1 MLGKELAHND
11 IVSLAAHNRAEFR
24 KVIAARNFV
33 ERMRAAGAVGSDG
46 RPFIAPDGVARVIS
60 GGNGENPAIVMDPR
74 RIPDIRISNKEIDRL
89 RANGQLDRFIKDGTI
104 VVHNEQLTLRN
115 LGERIEQ
122 LSNDIKTKF
131 AGVKPEQGTKDA
143 EMFRRM
149 NEQLGMME
157 AVRNAETQ
165 EAQTASLEAFNEK
178 YRPTYLWE
186 TSDFRVIDVPAMKNW
201 RWMLT
206 DPHGQTVM
214 AHTNMRVHPELYEY
228 LNRRLGG
235 EKTWDNPVAKGALK
249 LTTEAKGM
257 LLSIDTFHFFQESL
271 RGLMSGIMPTLYKPD
286 INSNPLL
293 RMGIEEGLTVFTE
306 TRDMQSFQDALEGH
320 GHSKIM
326 RKVPGL
332 GKLIDGFQSFL
343 FQKYIPGLK
352 ARAFESM
359 FDRYQA
365 KYPELSVREIS
376 RMTAADVNNRFGGQN
391 YARMGRSLNT
401 MNLTRIFA
409 LAPDW
414 LESELKF
421 YGSVIGGNKIAR
433 QDTALAVLGL
443 WGAARVLN
451 YMATGNG
458 HYEAPFAIAT
468 KDEEGRDKLYSIRTL
483 PTDFLHLVND
493 PMGFVRGRTSPILR
507 TANQMYNG
515 TDEWGRKLPEHDIAF
530 NLFTSAAKNIAPI
543 PVQTAIKKMSG
554 EQPTGTTNTDSLIK
568 MAGAAVMPYRTEASK
583 LASKKASMMSSNGPV
598 DEAHLRTHQAM
609 IRLED
614 QMRAGVVPMTELN
627 TLVENGQLSPQDA
640 KEVQRRVE
648 QTKNMS
654 PDTARLFA
662 LASRLPMRDFMEV
675 WDAAT
680 PSEREVLSKMLIQK
694 KNSYVKRT
702 AKDMTLE
709 ARKSDPTLKRIKEM
723 FPNQLMF

>member
-1 MLGKELAHND
+1 
-11 IVSLAAHNRAEFR
+11 
-24 KVIAARNFV
+24 
-33 ERMRAAGAVGSDG
+33 
-46 RPFIAPDGVARVIS
+46 
-60 GGNGENPAIVMDPR
+60 
-74 RIPDIRISNKEIDRL
+74 
-89 RANGQLDRFIKDGTI
+89 
-104 VVHNEQLTLRN
+104 
-115 LGERIEQ
+115 
-122 LSNDIKTKF
+122 
-131 AGVKPEQGTKDA
+131 
-143 EMFRRM
+143 
-149 NEQLGMME
+149 
-157 AVRNAETQ
+157 
-165 EAQTASLEAFNEK
+165 
-178 YRPTYLWE
+178 
-186 TSDFRVIDVPAMKNW
+186 
-201 RWMLT
+201 
-206 DPHGQTVM
+206 M

-249 LTTEAKGM
+249 VTTEAKGM
-257 LLSIDTFHFFQESL
+257 LLSIDTFHFFQEAI
-271 RGLMSGIMPTLYKPD
+271 RGLMSGIAPTLYKPD
-286 INSNPLL
+286 IRSNPLL

-306 TRDMQSFQDALEGH
+306 TRDMQQLQSVLEGH

-326 RKVPGL
+326 RKIPGL
-332 GKLIDGFQSFL
+332 GKMIDGFQSFL

-359 FDRYQA
+359 FDRYRA
-365 KYPELSVREIS
+365 KYPELSVREVA

-443 WGAARVLN
+443 WGVARVLN
-451 YMATGNG
+451 YMATGDG
-458 HYEAPFAIAT
+458 HYEAPFALAV
-468 KDEEGRDKLYSIRTL
+468 KDEDGRDKLYSIRTL

-493 PMGFVRGRTSPILR
+493 PMGFIKGRTSPLVR

-515 TDEWGRKLPEHDIAF
+515 TDEWGRKLPEHDVAF
-530 NLFTSAAKNIAPI
+530 NLLTSAAKNVAPI

-554 EQPTGTTNTDSLIK
+554 EQSTGMTTSDSVIK

-583 LASKKASMMSSNGPV
+583 LASEKASMMSSNGPV

-614 QMRAGVVPMTELN
+614 QMRSGRVPITELN
-627 TLVENGQLSPQDA
+627 TLVESGQLSPQDA
-640 KEVQRRVE
+640 REVQRRVE

-662 LASRLPMRDFMEV
+662 LASRLPMKDFFEV

-694 KNSYVKRT
+694 KNSYIRK
-702 AKDMTLE
+702 ASKEMTVE
-709 ARKSDPTLKRIKEM
+709 ARKTDPTLNKIKEL
-723 FPNQLMF
+723 FPNQLYF